1 MKRKRTGGRRAY
13 EVFFLAY
20 TDPAMEYL
28 QGQDDV
34 IVSTRVER
42 TIYSDI
48 HSFMQ
53 SAHQYY
59 PSCEIP
65 CGEYEDM
72 SSFKEED
79 WTKKEA

>member
-1 MKRKRTGGRRAY
+1 
-13 EVFFLAY
+13 
-20 TDPAMEYL
+20 MEHL

-34 IVSTRVER
+34 MVSTRVER
-42 TIYSDI
+42 TIYSDT

-59 PSCEIP
+59 PSSEIP

-72 SSFKEED
+72 SSFKEEG
-79 WTKKEA
+79 WKKKKEA